1 MKTKMKTKKIII
13 LTESSKFKNNCVAGI
28 EKDTGKW
35 IRVVSDDEDTYGALT
50 KDDIMYKNGT
60 MCEVMDIVNVPY
72 VKAVPTKTQPEN
84 ILIDR
89 NYYLTKDGVATL
101 DDVLEIHPKEINDY
115 LFGTRYSSVKEEYLE
130 ELGVDYSLTL
140 IKVKK
145 LVFNWRE
152 NNKGQLK
159 LKVTFK
165 YNDIKYEDMSVT
177 DPDFYE
183 VGEGTTLKKAY
194 VVASIGTPY
203 NGACYKFIAKVF
215 PIDDI

>member
-1 MKTKMKTKKIII
+1 MKTKKIII

-50 KDDIMYKNGT
+50 KDDIMYKDGT

-115 LFGTRYSSVKEEYLE
+115 IFGTRYSSVKEEYLE

-183 VGEGTTLKKAY
+183 VEEGTTLKKAY
-194 VVASIGTPY
+194 VVHRIL
-203 NGACYKFIAKVF
+203 NNE
-215 PIDDI
+215 

>member
-1 MKTKMKTKKIII
+1 MKTKKIII

-35 IRVVSDDEDTYGALT
+35 IRVVSNDEDTYGALT
-50 KDDIMYKNGT
+50 KDDIMYKDGT

-72 VKAVPTKTQPEN
+72 VKAVPTKTQPQN

-115 LFGTRYSSVKEEYLE
+115 IFGTRYSSVKEEYLE

-183 VGEGTTLKKAY
+183 VEEGTTLKKAY

>member
-1 MKTKMKTKKIII
+1 MKTKKIIV

-50 KDDIMYKNGT
+50 NDDIMYEDGT

-72 VKAVPTKTQPEN
+72 VKEVPTKTQPEN

-101 DDVLEIHPKEINDY
+101 DDILEIHPKEINDY
-115 LFGTRYSSVKEEYLE
+115 IFGTRYSSVKEEYLE

-177 DPDFYE
+177 DPEFYD
-183 VGEGTTLKKAY
+183 VKEGTTLKKAY
-194 VVASIGTPY
+194 LVASIGTPY

>member
-1 MKTKMKTKKIII
+1 MKTKKIII

-50 KDDIMYKNGT
+50 KDDIMYKDGT

-115 LFGTRYSSVKEEYLE
+115 IFGTRYSSVKEEYLE

-165 YNDIKYEDMSVT
+165 YND
-177 DPDFYE
+177 
-183 VGEGTTLKKAY
+183 TLLY
-194 VVASIGTPY
+194 NFINDTP
-203 NGACYKFIAKVF
+203 VS
-215 PIDDI
+215 

>member
-1 MKTKMKTKKIII
+1 MKTKKIII

-50 KDDIMYKNGT
+50 KDDIMYKDGT

-115 LFGTRYSSVKEEYLE
+115 IFGTDRKSV
-130 ELGVDYSLTL
+130 V
-140 IKVKK
+140 
-145 LVFNWRE
+145 
-152 NNKGQLK
+152 
-159 LKVTFK
+159 
-165 YNDIKYEDMSVT
+165 
-177 DPDFYE
+177 
-183 VGEGTTLKKAY
+183 
-194 VVASIGTPY
+194 
-203 NGACYKFIAKVF
+203 
-215 PIDDI
+215 

>member
-1 MKTKMKTKKIII
+1 MKTKKIII

-35 IRVVSDDEDTYGALT
+35 IRLVSDDEDTYGALT
-50 KDDIMYKNGT
+50 NDDIMYEDGT
-60 MCEVMDIVNVPY
+60 MCEVMDIVNVHY
-72 VKAVPTKTQPEN
+72 IKAVPTKTQPEN

-89 NYYLTKDGVATL
+89 NHHFTKDGVAAL
-101 DDVLEIHPKEINDY
+101 DDILKIHPKETNNYI
-115 LFGTRYSSVKEEYLE
+115 FGTRYSSIKEEYLE
-130 ELGVDYSLTL
+130 KLGVNYSLTL

-145 LVFNWRE
+145 LVFNWKE

-159 LKVTFK
+159 LKATFK
-165 YNDIKYEDMSVT
+165 YNDVKYKDMSVT
-177 DPDFYE
+177 DPNFYE
-183 VGEGTTLKKAY
+183 VEKGTTFKKAY

-215 PIDDI
+215 PMDDI